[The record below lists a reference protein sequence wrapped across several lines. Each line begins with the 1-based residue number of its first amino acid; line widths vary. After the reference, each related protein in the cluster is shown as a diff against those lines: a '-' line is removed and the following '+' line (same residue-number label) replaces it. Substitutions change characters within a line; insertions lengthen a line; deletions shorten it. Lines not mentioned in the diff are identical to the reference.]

1 MFRLTP
7 NDLVRIWETGER
19 QTPLERCLTILS
31 IACSDRT
38 FDQWL
43 DLGLG
48 QRDRLLLH
56 LRQWL
61 FGPQLNGFIECPQ
74 CDERMEFTLG
84 IPQVCGS
91 ETKEFTSEFTASEH
105 VLSAGGF
112 EVRFRLPRSRDLLSV
127 SFHSNAEQVS
137 RILVRSCLESAY
149 CDGTAVGVDDL
160 PDEVVQ
166 QLAARVV
173 ECDPLQEILLDMTCP
188 ACNQHWQ
195 PLLDIGQFLWEEV
208 AAYAKR
214 LLREVHLLARAYG
227 WREEEVL
234 ALSARRRQAYLEL
247 VGS

>member
-7 NDLVRIWETGER
+7 NDLVRIWETGQR

-61 FGPQLNGFIECPQ
+61 FGPHLNGFINCPN
-74 CDERMEFTLG
+74 CDEQMEFKLG
-84 IPQVCGS
+84 IPQVCQS
-91 ETKEFTSEFTASEH
+91 ESSAFTSSEQ
-105 VLSAGGF
+105 VFSTDGF
-112 EVRFRLPRSRDLLSV
+112 ELRFRLPRNRDLLSI
-127 SFHSNAEQVS
+127 SSDSNPDQVS
-137 RILVRSCLESAY
+137 RLLVRSCLE
-149 CDGTAVGVDDL
+149 TACCNGNDVRLDDL
-160 PDEVVQ
+160 PDAVVKR
-166 QLAARVV
+166 LAARVV

-188 ACNQHWQ
+188 ACNQRWQ
-195 PLLDIGQFLWEEV
+195 PVLDIGQFLWEEV
-208 AAYAKR
+208 AAYARR
-214 LLREVHLLARAYG
+214 LLREVHTLARAYG

-234 ALSARRRQAYLEL
+234 ALSAGRRQAYLEL